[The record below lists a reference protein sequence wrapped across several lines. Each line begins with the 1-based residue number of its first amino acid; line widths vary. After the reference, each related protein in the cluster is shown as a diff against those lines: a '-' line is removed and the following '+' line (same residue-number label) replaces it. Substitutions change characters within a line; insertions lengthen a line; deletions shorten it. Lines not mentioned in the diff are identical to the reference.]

1 MNIICIVC
9 SMFKYL
15 HCIKINRKYV
25 NIFVH
30 TLWLMEFS
38 NDHQFHF
45 LPVILVGTMTFYHLD
60 IFHL

>member
-45 LPVILVGTMTFYHLD
+45 FTSYTS
-60 IFHL
+60 